1 MPDHD
6 PRFAL
11 YADSEIK
18 AEDDNV
24 GVLILAAAMVSD
36 NEAGPHHLR
45 VYDRANDETVFEAGE
60 SDPSVNAPPT
70 PRSGP

>member
-11 YADSEIK
+11 YADCTIK
-18 AEDDNV
+18 AEDENV

-36 NEAGPHHLR
+36 NEAGPHRLR

-60 SDPSVNAPPT
+60 SDPSANAPRIPG
-70 PRSGP
+70 SGP